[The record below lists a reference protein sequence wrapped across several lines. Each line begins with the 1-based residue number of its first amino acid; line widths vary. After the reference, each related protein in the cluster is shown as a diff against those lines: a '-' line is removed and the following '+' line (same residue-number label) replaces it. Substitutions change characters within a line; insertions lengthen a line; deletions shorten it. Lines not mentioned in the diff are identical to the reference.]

1 MLRYVMMRIL
11 ALAVIR
17 SAYAA
22 RALLHLPWEAGRDLT
37 RTVDRR

>member
-17 SAYAA
+17 SADVA
-22 RALLHLPWEAGRDLT
+22 RAILHLPWEAGRD
-37 RTVDRR
+37 

>member
-17 SAYAA
+17 STNAA
-22 RALLHLPWEAGRDLT
+22 RALLHLPWEAGRD
-37 RTVDRR
+37 

>member
-1 MLRYVMMRIL
+1 MSKERKKLIL

-22 RALLHLPWEAGRDLT
+22 RALLHLPWESEFFKLLY
-37 RTVDRR
+37 